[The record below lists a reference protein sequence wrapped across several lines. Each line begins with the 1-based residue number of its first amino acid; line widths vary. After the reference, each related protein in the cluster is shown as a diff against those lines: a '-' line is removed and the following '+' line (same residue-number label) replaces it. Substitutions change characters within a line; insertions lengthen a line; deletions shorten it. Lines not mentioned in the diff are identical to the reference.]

1 MKIVGLA
8 YNYKGYE
15 EKPIWFLKGNRTRDG
30 SVIKVPVDLHTWAE
44 PELGFVM
51 GPNGIRGFVLAN
63 DITTQVL
70 DRDCHLPMSK
80 ARDTYCPIIP
90 IEGTI
95 DPTNVTLKAF
105 INGREV
111 VSGHTASR
119 ILIENGALGFL
130 EYFIRLFSGDIVLTG
145 CPLHT
150 KEPIVPK
157 DTVVCEAWQSD
168 RLLARLENKVSAL

>member
-1 MKIVGLA
+1 VKIVGLA

-15 EKPIWFLKGNRTRDG
+15 EKPIWFLKGNRTRSG
-30 SVIKVPVDLHTWAE
+30 SVIKIPKGLHTWPE

-51 GPNGIRGFVLAN
+51 GEAGIDSFVLAN
-63 DITTQVL
+63 DVTTQVL

-90 IEGTI
+90 IEGHI

-119 ILIENGALGFL
+119 ILIENGALGFI
-130 EYFIRLFSGDIVLTG
+130 EYYTRLFAGDIVLTG
-145 CPLHT
+145 CPPHT
-150 KEPIVPK
+150 KEPLNPK
-157 DTVVCEAWQSD
+157 DIVVCEAWQND
-168 RLLARLENKVSAL
+168 RLLARLENGVSAL